1 MNVKLV
7 SPRIQMNIEDDSIY
21 LYVADAARGHS
32 VVIPMS
38 YCVIKETDAGY
49 NPDDDVAI
57 TLSMKNK
64 LSYIDEMFDEDSDRY
79 IKFEGCLHK
88 TVGTTIISCRFTDGI
103 LAKVMIR
110 FLLAVETINYEYLE
124 LHDDNIVAIKEVS
137 TTVRFVEKAKKIIG
151 KILAEGKIDEPTPR
165 Y

>member
-7 SPRIQMNIEDDSIY
+7 SPRIQVNIEDDSIY
-21 LYVADAARGHS
+21 LYAADEAIGHS

-38 YCVIKETDAGY
+38 YCIISEIDAG
-49 NPDDDVAI
+49 NDSDDDIAI
-57 TLSMKNK
+57 TLSMKDK
-64 LSYIDEMFDEDSDRY
+64 LNYIDEMLHEDSDRY
-79 IKFEGCLHK
+79 IELKGCFHK
-88 TVGTTIISCRFTDGI
+88 TIGKTIISCRFTDWI
-103 LAKVMIR
+103 LTKAIMR

-137 TTVRFVEKAKKIIG
+137 TTVRSTEKAKKIIG
-151 KILAEGKIDEPTPR
+151 KILAEGKTDEPTPR

>member
-21 LYVADAARGHS
+21 LYVADATIGHS

-38 YCVIKETDAGY
+38 YCVIKEIDAGY
-49 NPDDDVAI
+49 DPDDDVAI
-57 TLSMKNK
+57 TLSMKDK
-64 LSYIDEMFDEDSDRY
+64 LSYIDKMFDEDSDRY
-79 IKFEGCLHK
+79 IKFEGCFHK
-88 TVGTTIISCRFTDGI
+88 TVSKIISCRFTDGI
-103 LAKVMIR
+103 LAKAMMR

-124 LHDDNIVAIKEVS
+124 LHDDNIVTIKKVN
-137 TTVRFVEKAKKIIG
+137 TTVRFTEKAKKIIG
-151 KILAEGKIDEPTPR
+151 KILAEVKIEEPTPR

>member
-21 LYVADAARGHS
+21 LYVADEAIGHS

-38 YCVIKETDAGY
+38 YCVITNVDAGY
-49 NPDDDVAI
+49 GIEDDVEF
-57 TLSMKNK
+57 TLSMKDK
-64 LSYIDEMFDEDSDRY
+64 LSYIDEMLNEDSDRH
-79 IKFEGCLHK
+79 IKFEGSFHK
-88 TVGTTIISCRFTDGI
+88 TIGKIISCRFTDGI
-103 LAKVMIR
+103 LAKAMMR
-110 FLLAVETINYEYLE
+110 FLLAIETINYEYLE

-137 TTVRFVEKAKKIIG
+137 RTVRFTEKAKKIIG
-151 KILAEGKIDEPTPR
+151 KILAEGKTDEPTPR

>member
-1 MNVKLV
+1 
-7 SPRIQMNIEDDSIY
+7 MNIEDSSIY
-21 LYVADAARGHS
+21 LYVSDERIGHS

-38 YCVIKETDAGY
+38 YCVIKEIDAG
-49 NPDDDVAI
+49 NDPDDDVAI

-64 LSYIDEMFDEDSDRY
+64 LRYIDEMLNEDSDRN
-79 IKFEGCLHK
+79 IKFEDCFHK
-88 TVGTTIISCRFTDGI
+88 TVSKIISCRFADGI
-103 LAKVMIR
+103 LDKSIMR

-124 LHDDNIVAIKEVS
+124 LHNDDIVAIKEVS

-151 KILAEGKIDEPTPR
+151 KILAEGKTDEPTPR